1 MLGTI
6 TDFYYLAKYKFL
18 ENKNTQQ
25 SRVTQSLHAAIGH

>member
-6 TDFYYLAKYKFL
+6 TDFYYKFL
-18 ENKNTQQ
+18 ENKNTPQ